1 MNQVQDVVLN
11 EGGQQ
16 RGARRQA
23 GRVRLLRPR
32 LPGELRQQWQQLQVS
47 VQIYPSVKVTK
58 YREEDVPS
66 GIKKIVMFTFESSL
80 VSSLTSL
87 VSLCCKLAASD
98 SVGELAVE

>member
-47 VQIYPSVKVTK
+47 VQIYPYVKVTK

-66 GIKKIVMFTFESSL
+66 GQKCEAKTASNQMDHLIMFV
-80 VSSLTSL
+80 VSHRI
-87 VSLCCKLAASD
+87 
-98 SVGELAVE
+98 